1 MYSGNGITLDGA
13 GCRNFGNDFAK
24 NIVTFRV
31 DNSLS
36 SYADSRKS
44 RKSRKF
50 LVLGEGPPYGI
61 NGSFGSPGKN

>member
-1 MYSGNGITLDGA
+1 MYSGNEITFDGA
-13 GCRNFGNDFAK
+13 GSRNFGNDFAK

-44 RKSRKF
+44 RKF